1 MIVVLLDLPTL
12 AKLAKIPHKGVE
24 IPLTQLLYGGGKR
37 ADRRA
42 GYSEINNRL
51 DKQLGKYMKKV
62 LVVLKQ
68 LLFY

>member
-1 MIVVLLDLPTL
+1 MGEESEPI
-12 AKLAKIPHKGVE
+12 GE
-24 IPLTQLLYGGGKR
+24 R
-37 ADRRA
+37 